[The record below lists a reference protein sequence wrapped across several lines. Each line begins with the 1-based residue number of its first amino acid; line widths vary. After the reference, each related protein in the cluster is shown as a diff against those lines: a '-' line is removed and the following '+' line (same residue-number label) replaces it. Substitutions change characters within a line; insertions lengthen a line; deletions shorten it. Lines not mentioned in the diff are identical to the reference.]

1 MHLSPIE
8 IILAIFL
15 CLVFL
20 LQILYWFYFHFKIAF
35 YKVKDTT
42 PINALIPVSIIICAK
57 NEAENL
63 KIFLPKIFA
72 QDYPQFEVVVVNDCS
87 YDHTEQVLKDFAEQY
102 PQLKI
107 VTIPEDENYKH
118 GKKLALTIGIKGAQH
133 EYLLMTDADC
143 YPTSDQWLKQM
154 AHTFTE
160 KKQIILSYG
169 KYETLPGILNRLIR
183 YDTFTIA
190 INYLSYALRG
200 KTYMGVGRNLA
211 YKKTLFFE
219 NKGFANHYHIPSGDD
234 DLFISEVANSENVAV
249 QLSSEAF
256 TASVPKTTWADWMQQ
271 KARHLSTAN
280 FYKKSTQFLLVSQY
294 LLSYLFYI
302 GLIFSLFF
310 PSLFLL
316 SAVLLL
322 FRSSILLFIH
332 FSASKVLK
340 EHGIWYYSIIFE
352 VSFLCIYPIMHL
364 KKRFEKPNK
373 WKN

>member
-1 MHLSPIE
+1 MHLSRIE

-15 CLVFL
+15 SLVFL

-35 YKVKDTT
+35 YKSENLAPIDT
-42 PINALIPVSIIICAK
+42 LLPVSIIICAK

-63 KIFLPKIFA
+63 KLFLPKIFS
-72 QDYPQFEVVVVNDCS
+72 QDYPHFEVVVVNDCS
-87 YDHTEQVLKDFAEQY
+87 YDSTEQVLKDFAEQY

-107 VTIPEDENYKH
+107 VTIQEDENYKH
-118 GKKLALTIGIKGAQH
+118 GKKLALTLGIKGAQH

-154 AHTFTE
+154 SGAFTE
-160 KKQIILSYG
+160 KKQIVLSYG
-169 KYETLPGILNRLIR
+169 KYETRSGVLNRMIR

-190 INYLSYALRG
+190 INYLSFALRG

-211 YKKTLFFE
+211 YKKILFFE

-234 DLFISEVANSENVAV
+234 DLFISEVANPENVTV
-249 QLSSEAF
+249 QLSPEAF
-256 TASVPKTTWADWMQQ
+256 TASVPKTTWAEWIAQ

-280 FYKKSTQFLLVSQY
+280 FYKKGTQFLLVSQY

-302 GLIFSLFF
+302 CILFSLFF
-310 PSLFLL
+310 SSLWLL